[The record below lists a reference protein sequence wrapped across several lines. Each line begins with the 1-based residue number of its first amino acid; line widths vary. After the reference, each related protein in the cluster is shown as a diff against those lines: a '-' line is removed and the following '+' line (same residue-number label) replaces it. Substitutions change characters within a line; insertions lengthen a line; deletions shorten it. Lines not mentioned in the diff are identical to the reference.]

1 MALSSWC
8 FGGLYLIERILVRVL
23 FYSFVFV
30 CFYFVFF
37 GILFL
42 SYGHYTECAKCGKY
56 VNLERKFGLKIDD
69 FMILEDKKVERKK
82 RDKFEKPLIELHFW
96 GSWHKEKIFFNQKER
111 KNGLNFTFILVWNGK
126 LGEKFVLVSPSET
139 YKRAKKTNFCHIF
152 CCRDFGTEKWFKNII

>member
-30 CFYFVFF
+30 CFYFVFFF

-82 RDKFEKPLIELHFW
+82 RDKFEKPLIELHF
-96 GSWHKEKIFFNQKER
+96 GAHGIKKKFFSTK
-111 KNGLNFTFILVWNGK
+111 KNGKMV
-126 LGEKFVLVSPSET
+126 
-139 YKRAKKTNFCHIF
+139 
-152 CCRDFGTEKWFKNII
+152 